1 MMKELTESRVEAGVK
16 LIQEADK
23 GKLVNLTV
31 VFWAYIPENED
42 WRLLVSTPSLESKG
56 PKSVY
61 KSLQSIIKRSGII
74 DELPLGDIAL
84 VNKKSSLIVMMKM
97 AVKTGRNIANISF
110 KGNTVNGTL
119 LPDALIYRVT

>member
-1 MMKELTESRVEAGVK
+1 MKELTESRVEAGVK